1 LVTTN
6 EGVSGF
12 LPNSHTLVKLAEGEN
27 PASLVGKTIKAY
39 VLELSRSANKII
51 FSQKKVM
58 SVADFSKATA
68 SLKKGEKITVVVT
81 NITSF
86 GVFAAVTV
94 NDSKLD
100 GLIHISEVSWD
111 KVSEL
116 SGMFEVGE
124 ELEVKVGSELI
135 KLGLK
140 NGDDATKLL
149 ATYLFNDNNL
159 VLLGTI
165 SKDIKTAEEV
175 GGLEARQAALKKE
188 FNGLM
193 KMIEGKEKVDGDI
206 IVHVQDR
213 PAKEGT
219 KSVVRA
225 PNNKPKVEPPSFTNK
240 TQWSH
245 STAGEFKNGIF
256 QGGHSKGSLPS
267 GSTVRK
273 IGTEN
278 AQGVYKAE
286 VTVIYDGVPQ
296 TRPKTMFPDSW
307 DEPKIKVEV
316 ESAFSEREIVLVD
329 KGNGLVD
336 TIYRGKSK
344 SGVTIEFHIDEFD
357 KSYNFFP
364 IYE

>member
-1 LVTTN
+1 
-6 EGVSGF
+6 
-12 LPNSHTLVKLAEGEN
+12 
-27 PASLVGKTIKAY
+27 
-39 VLELSRSANKII
+39 
-51 FSQKKVM
+51 
-58 SVADFSKATA
+58 
-68 SLKKGEKITVVVT
+68 
-81 NITSF
+81 
-86 GVFAAVTV
+86 VFAAGGGILLTGGSLIAGYAHGGKSELARKIFSEKTINMYLSGDIWGAVGRGSV
-94 NDSKLD
+94 ELG
-100 GLIHISEVSWD
+100 GLIISNIPDSPGKYVEAAGFIGAVIRFKRGATILSD
-111 KVSEL
+111 IRDGIAVARQAGKVS
-116 SGMFEVGE
+116 GE
-124 ELEVKVGSELI
+124 TIKVGSELI